1 MEWILIALQWYLTI
15 FLIGIVFYPVTK
27 KLLGEFLFDKGYAFS
42 KIVGILF
49 LSYATFLLG
58 ILKILPFYQSSLIG
72 LLGISALVNFF
83 IFKKEKHPKREN
95 VFPYHF
101 ITIIFEEV
109 LFLSTFMFWVYVR
122 GQEPSIH
129 GLEKFM
135 DFGFINSILRA
146 KYFPPLDMWL
156 SADPTH
162 STGYP
167 INYYYFGHLT
177 GAFLIRLTN
186 IKPEIGYNL
195 ILDTLF
201 ALGVTQTFSFVG
213 NIVRIY
219 FNSIKRPVETVFNYI
234 SILFFALLGSF
245 ILNLGGNL
253 HTIYLFTTGY
263 ENDKVVPFWQIL
275 GGYHPEKYWYPN
287 ATRFIPFTIHEF
299 PSYSYVVADLHGHV
313 FDIPFVLLTL
323 AFMLLFV
330 MYVLQNKQKIKFQ
343 LSLNRVLLSTIFL
356 GFMCAVQF
364 TTNAFDGPIYLLLT
378 VLLLFLLFQFSS
390 TFFALSGTVAV
401 SFFVF
406 SRPFSSFFSSFVS
419 KIGANCSPDFLVNIG
434 HLGPFLFE
442 KNNCQSSPL
451 WMMFVLWGFFW
462 ISAILFFI
470 VVYWEMRKELETQNN
485 KIVTRNIL
493 DLFVLIL
500 FLFGTFLIVI
510 PEFFYAK
517 DIYPAHFRANTMFK
531 LGYQAFIMM
540 SIASIYTLVR
550 IKYAQIHIAF
560 KIVLQLIFLF
570 FLFFVIIYPFF
581 AIPSYYGTGVDLLS
595 RLMGKNTLNQ
605 KNVELDGLQWLET
618 TYPENREIIQYFN
631 THVTGQ
637 PIILEAQ
644 GDSYT
649 DYDQISA
656 FTGLPTVAG
665 WWVHQWL
672 WRGSSDVVGKRIPDI
687 INLYESENLETTK
700 LLIKKYH
707 ISYIVVSTMEKQKY
721 TRLNEDKFYQ
731 VGKVVFTSA
740 NGKGKI
746 FQIKI

>member
-1 MEWILIALQWYLTI
+1 MEWLLISLQWYLTI

-27 KLLGEFLFDKGYAFS
+27 KLLGGFLFDKGYAFS

-49 LSYATFLLG
+49 LSYAIFVLG
-58 ILKILPFYQSSLIG
+58 ILKILPFYQNSLIG
-72 LLGISALVNFF
+72 LLGISAIINFF

-95 VFPYHF
+95 IYPYRLL
-101 ITIIFEEV
+101 TIIIEES
-109 LFLSTFMFWVYVR
+109 LFFLAFMFWVYVR

-146 KYFPPLDMWL
+146 TYFPPLDMWL

-162 STGYP
+162 PIGYP

-186 IKPEIGYNL
+186 VKPEMGYNL
-195 ILDTLF
+195 ILDSLF

-213 NIVRIY
+213 NLVTLY
-219 FNSIKRPVETVFNYI
+219 FNSIKKPLEKVFNYV
-234 SILFFALLGSF
+234 SILFFGLLGSF

-253 HTIYLFTTGY
+253 HTIYLFTSGY

-330 MYVLQNKQKIKFQ
+330 MHVLQNKQKIKFQ

-364 TTNAFDGPIYLLLT
+364 TTNALDGPIYLLLSM
-378 VLLLFLLFQFSS
+378 LLIFLLFQFST
-390 TFFALSGTVAV
+390 TFFALTGTLAV
-401 SFFVF
+401 SFFIF
-406 SRPFSSFFSSFVS
+406 FRPFSAYFTSFVS
-419 KIGANCSPDFLVNIG
+419 KIGVNCSPDVLVNMG

-470 VVYWEMRKELETQNN
+470 VVYAELRKEMKDQSTTLTTKN
-485 KIVTRNIL
+485 VL
-493 DLFVLIL
+493 DLFALIL
-500 FLFGTFLIVI
+500 FIFGTFLIVV

-540 SIASIYTLVR
+540 SLASIYTLVR
-550 IKYAQIHIAF
+550 IKYARTHLLF

-595 RLMGKNTLNQ
+595 RLIGKNTLNQ
-605 KNVELDGLQWLET
+605 KNVELDGLQWLDSA
-618 TYPENREIIQYFN
+618 YPENREIITYLN
-631 THVTGQ
+631 THVNGQ
-637 PIILEAQ
+637 PVILEAQ

-687 INLYESENLETTK
+687 INLYESENIETTR

-707 ISYIVVSTMEKQKY
+707 IAYVVVSTMEKQKY

-731 VGKVVFTSA
+731 LGKVIFTSS

-746 FQIKI
+746 FQIKN

>member
-213 NIVRIY
+213 NIVTIY

-390 TFFALSGTVAV
+390 NFFALSGTVAV

-419 KIGANCSPDFLVNIG
+419 KIGVNCSPDFLVNIG